1 MDDDMTLAVVRR
13 FNEAVARQDV
23 DEMMAAMTDDCLFDN
38 TSPAPDGEAFRGQ
51 SAVRGF
57 WESFF
62 RSSPAAQFTT
72 EEEFATG
79 DRAIVLWRY
88 DWVSNDG
95 SPGHVRGVDVFRIHD
110 GKIAE
115 KRSYVKG

>member
-1 MDDDMTLAVVRR
+1 VTNEATLAVIRR
-13 FNEAVARQDV
+13 FNEAVARADI
-23 DEMMAAMTDDCLFDN
+23 DETMAAMTDDCLFDG

-62 RSSPAAQFTT
+62 RSSPAARFTT
-72 EEEFATG
+72 EEEFAAG
-79 DRAIVLWRY
+79 DRAVVLWRY
-88 DWVSNDG
+88 DWVSDDG
-95 SPGHVRGVDVFRIHD
+95 SRGHVRGVDVFQVRG

>member
-1 MDDDMTLAVVRR
+1 MDDDLTLALVRR
-13 FNEAVARQDV
+13 FNEAVARHDV

-38 TSPAPDGEAFRGQ
+38 TSPAPDGEALRGQ

-62 RSSPAAQFTT
+62 RSSPAALFTT